1 MENIYVLMR
10 EFLKKRGIEVD
21 EKGSGAL
28 IFSVNN
34 LRFLFQVFEPDLNF
48 FRLSLPSINNNTK
61 AYEQLH
67 DEIQQLN
74 RNYKVAKIIEQD
86 NHSLWIIADQFVY
99 STIQIDM
106 LFDRLVQA
114 MTDMIKDYYNKE
126 RNNHGTEQ
134 Q

>member
-1 MENIYVLMR
+1 MR

-74 RNYKVAKIIEQD
+74 RDYKVAKIIEQD

-106 LFDRLVQA
+106 LFFIQLLAKNYLILFFVP
-114 MTDMIKDYYNKE
+114 
-126 RNNHGTEQ
+126 
-134 Q
+134 